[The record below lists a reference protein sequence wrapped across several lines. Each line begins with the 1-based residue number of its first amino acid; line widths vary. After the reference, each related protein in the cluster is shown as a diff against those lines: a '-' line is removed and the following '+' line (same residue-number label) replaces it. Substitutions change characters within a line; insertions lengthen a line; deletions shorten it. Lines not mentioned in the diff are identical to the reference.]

1 MKDMKVLTDQLQ
13 ASLAGKDDGGSV
25 VLFRISRALGG
36 AEVSDGHFPG
46 CIIDLRPTGSPP
58 NVLQETDG
66 ERVKHTNMTKAKL
79 F

>member
-1 MKDMKVLTDQLQ
+1 MVTDQLQ

-25 VLFRISRALGG
+25 VLFRISRTLGG

-46 CIIDLRPTGSPP
+46 CILDLRPAGSPP
-58 NVLQETDG
+58 NVLQET
-66 ERVKHTNMTKAKL
+66 ERERIKHTNMMKAKL